1 MYRMSI
7 NCPIHIGPSVSMRTQ
22 IYTIETAVHFD
33 TGSYIA
39 SFQQAHKNNTRC
51 VTLPTSPLC
60 RGS

>member
-1 MYRMSI
+1 MSI
-7 NCPIHIGPSVSMRTQ
+7 NFPIHIGPSVSMRTQ

-33 TGSYIA
+33 SGGYIA
-39 SFQQAHKNNTRC
+39 LFQQTHKNETRC